1 MSTGLI
7 KRGTKMNAQQLS
19 KNLAAAGFT
28 RSTWSPVKGRGRSRA
43 SSGFQ
48 VSSNADTIEVVVRHH
63 NPQVV
68 ESVHTAVIG
77 FGFSKVAD
85 RGSVQIYKAASN

>member
-19 KNLAAAGFT
+19 KKLSAAGFA

-48 VSSNADTIEVVVRHH
+48 ITSNADTIEVVVRHY
-63 NPQVV
+63 NAEIV
-68 ESVHTAVIG
+68 ESVHNAVIE
-77 FGFSKVAD
+77 FGFDKVAE
-85 RGSVQIYKAASN
+85 RGSVQIYKASSN